1 MYLATKAFVPI
12 LLNRVHPWVQRA
24 YCFFGNLDVRIR
36 ELGPDVD
43 GGGDDIALPQYSK
56 KS

>member
-24 YCFFGNLDVRIR
+24 SCFFGNLDVRIR

-43 GGGDDIALPQYSK
+43 GDGDDNSFLQYSRN
-56 KS
+56 S